1 MGFHNHSDRF
11 RPLIDRVVE
20 PFPNGLFYGLL
31 TGPLFATYKSW
42 DDPSATTKGESVWS
56 ELDFLG
62 EEFGES
68 KTGLRLLSG

>member
-1 MGFHNHSDRF
+1 MAYKWR
-11 RPLIDRVVE
+11 
-20 PFPNGLFYGLL
+20 LL
-31 TGPLFATYKSW
+31 ATYKST

-68 KTGLRLLSG
+68 IWIAIAVGLMR